1 MKKSSIKNVS
11 LVWGIALLIS
21 GCIWIVAQSN
31 ANDETAIT
39 IDTNRYTATQHIQ
52 EVHLNDKS
60 SSTRVWL
67 KNEDSLVL
75 GVGEVGADERV
86 GKLKNSVGGE
96 ASVIGGRDNKN
107 WWSESSLIVGGE
119 NNLLAHGKLGSVVMG
134 GKSNQ
139 VNSSETVVL
148 ASKEANTQ
156 GSGVVAVA
164 VNGGQVLGDNSLF
177 FAGDHSYVKKNDS
190 MVIGSAVMMDGAWS
204 FAFNAKREG
213 IIVDADHTFIVNA
226 DHGLIVGSNKNN
238 GTGVSLTVN
247 GAVRVW
253 EAKGSAKDD
262 DKQEG
267 AIFRVACSS
276 PAGASCLCVNVE
288 WQIKS
293 MSSNPACDVVCGG
306 DKSASCTANDLC
318 GTRAITYAAAETG
331 RRANT
336 TFCALG
342 SHKSGPGGSAL
353 LVGSTNF
360 PKMWEIVKWHCT
372 SDFGGGTYQCLATR
386 KQQPKENAKCGSYH
400 GMNFMAASLTNWPA
414 GWTFCEKGVPT
425 PTAPAFPKTGK
436 PVTWTCGWTN
446 LIPITCS
453 ANGCN
458 RCSKEGFPYCFP
470 VDFGPSCG
478 STPTQPVNGQCAGS
492 VTVPIDGTK
501 LVNYA
506 KANPSLFCNPGT
518 LLSPELSN
526 GKLTWKC
533 AWLNGW
539 DPSQKCAAS
548 CPSDYS
554 LQNGACIKIEKKCNI
569 KIDKVSCKHSPKLYS
584 NNWWIEYTYSGFCDD
599 MGIIGSFDKD
609 FGEGKTFYFAGP
621 KISPKGDSH
630 IVNTDWT
637 ITAKKY
643 LTLPEAFPWPWVW
656 FLKIEV
662 WNKTTPNFSFIRPQI
677 IEENWCSSPS
687 PKPPIK
693 IDRNGNPFNWQV
705 RTIYKS
711 DRTKVGKLLYMKT
724 DKCSG
729 TVANQ
734 AWYYAVCYD
743 EVDSNWTPI
752 SLDSHKTPR
761 NGWRIIDR
769 NNRELQ
775 LQTSQT
781 YYMPCESNHR
791 CSFKVDSW
799 WYKIKDVEQ
808 YNLWIL
814 WDSD

>member
-226 DHGLIVGSNKNN
+226 DHGLIVGANKNN

-293 MSSNPACDVVCGG
+293 MSSNPACDAVCGG

-446 LIPITCS
+446 LIPVTCS

-478 STPTQPVNGQCAGS
+478 STPTQPVNGQCGITKDSCASGDFVDITDTATDYKWQCNGKNGGKS
-492 VTVPIDGTK
+492 VVCSLRKPSQPVNGVCAKNVTVPVDGTK
-501 LVNYA
+501 LVDYA
-506 KANPSLFCNPGT
+506 KANPSLFCSPGT
-518 LLSPELSN
+518 LINPPVILN
-526 GKLTWKC
+526 GKLEWKC
-533 AWLNGW
+533 KGVNGW
-539 DPSQKCAAS
+539 ATSPTCRVS
-548 CPSDYS
+548 CPSGYT
-554 LQNGACIKIEKKCNI
+554 LRNEACQKFTLIPNDCGHTSIHQKTLLSEHFGKMVARVDLGCSIRNIRYQDTGKCGKVGVEIKINGDLMQAGENIPLPSHTKLGFPEKSWASDVQNKRI
-569 KIDKVSCKHSPKLYS
+569 YMYDV
-584 NNWWIEYTYSGFCDD
+584 
-599 MGIIGSFDKD
+599 
-609 FGEGKTFYFAGP
+609 
-621 KISPKGDSH
+621 
-630 IVNTDWT
+630 
-637 ITAKKY
+637 Y
-643 LTLPEAFPWPWVW
+643 LWE
-656 FLKIEV
+656 K
-662 WNKTTPNFSFIRPQI
+662 
-677 IEENWCSSPS
+677 
-687 PKPPIK
+687 
-693 IDRNGNPFNWQV
+693 
-705 RTIYKS
+705 
-711 DRTKVGKLLYMKT
+711 
-724 DKCSG
+724 
-729 TVANQ
+729 
-734 AWYYAVCYD
+734 
-743 EVDSNWTPI
+743 
-752 SLDSHKTPR
+752 
-761 NGWRIIDR
+761 
-769 NNRELQ
+769 
-775 LQTSQT
+775 
-781 YYMPCESNHR
+781 
-791 CSFKVDSW
+791 
-799 WYKIKDVEQ
+799 KIKDGFAMIKIKPCVPTYSWESTIGGWQ
-808 YNLWIL
+808 TLQDCTKECPEKNLNP
-814 WDSD
+814 

>member
-226 DHGLIVGSNKNN
+226 DHGLIVGANKNN

-293 MSSNPACDVVCGG
+293 MSSNPACDAVCGG

-446 LIPITCS
+446 LIPVTCS

-478 STPTQPVNGQCAGS
+478 STPTQPVNGQCGTSKDSCASGDFVD
-492 VTVPIDGTK
+492 VTDTATDYK
-501 LVNYA
+501 WQ
-506 KANPSLFCNPGT
+506 C
-518 LLSPELSN
+518 N
-526 GKLTWKC
+526 GK
-533 AWLNGW
+533 NGGSSVACSLKK
-539 DPSQKCAAS
+539 PSQLINGKCGTTKNTCALWDFVDIADTS
-548 CPSDYS
+548 AEAKWQC
-554 LQNGACIKIEKKCNI
+554 NGKNGGSSVACSVCNDGYVL
-569 KIDKVSCKHSPKLYS
+569 KGGVCVKLKTRCTAKT
-584 NNWWIEYTYSGFCDD
+584 TYSGSCMPTKVPELTWLRCDAWRNCPVYQQWSAGEWRHILSYAIRKYSLWGAQGETILGLWESHWFPLSPTKESCLRPWGECIAVAK
-599 MGIIGSFDKD
+599 GIFPTEYVEHVIGSN
-609 FGEGKTFYFAGP
+609 Y
-621 KISPKGDSH
+621 GD
-630 IVNTDWT
+630 IVNKVMVDHGDRYVEILGMVGENEEDWRFVT
-637 ITAKKY
+637 
-643 LTLPEAFPWPWVW
+643 PENEQLSKMNRFNGFLCDQKRGYCRDRVW
-656 FLKIEV
+656 GANCKSELKNYPERQY
-662 WNKTTPNFSFIRPQI
+662 K
-677 IEENWCSSPS
+677 
-687 PKPPIK
+687 
-693 IDRNGNPFNWQV
+693 
-705 RTIYKS
+705 IYKQQCE
-711 DRTKVGKLLYMKT
+711 KKEEKT
-724 DKCSG
+724 D
-729 TVANQ
+729 
-734 AWYYAVCYD
+734 
-743 EVDSNWTPI
+743 
-752 SLDSHKTPR
+752 
-761 NGWRIIDR
+761 
-769 NNRELQ
+769 
-775 LQTSQT
+775 
-781 YYMPCESNHR
+781 CEDTHFCTR
-791 CSFKVDSW
+791 
-799 WYKIKDVEQ
+799 Q
-808 YNLWIL
+808 
-814 WDSD
+814 

>member
-11 LVWGIALLIS
+11 LVWGAALLIS

-226 DHGLIVGSNKNN
+226 DHGLIVGANKNN

-293 MSSNPACDVVCGG
+293 MSSNPACDAVCGG

-425 PTAPAFPKTGK
+425 PTAPVFPKTGK

-446 LIPITCS
+446 LIPVTCS

-478 STPTQPVNGQCAGS
+478 STPTQPVNGQCGTSKDSCASGDFVDVTDTATDYKWQCNGKNGGSSVACSVCNDGYVLKGGVCVKLKTRCTAKTTYSGSCMPTKVPELTWLRCDAWRNCPVYQQWSAGEWRHILS
-492 VTVPIDGTK
+492 
-501 LVNYA
+501 YA
-506 KANPSLFCNPGT
+506 IRKYSRPQRETILGLWESHWFP
-518 LLSPELSN
+518 LSPTKE
-526 GKLTWKC
+526 
-533 AWLNGW
+533 
-539 DPSQKCAAS
+539 S
-548 CPSDYS
+548 CLRPWGECIAVAKGNFPSDYVEHHITS
-554 LQNGACIKIEKKCNI
+554 IDGGFSQNVIVDHWDRYVEILGMIQE
-569 KIDKVSCKHSPKLYS
+569 
-584 NNWWIEYTYSGFCDD
+584 
-599 MGIIGSFDKD
+599 DKD
-609 FGEGKTFYFAGP
+609 WLRFVT
-621 KISPKGDSH
+621 
-630 IVNTDWT
+630 
-637 ITAKKY
+637 
-643 LTLPEAFPWPWVW
+643 PENEQLSKMNRFNG
-656 FLKIEV
+656 FLCDQKRGYCRDRVSGANCKSELKNYPERQYKNNQRFCEQIEQ
-662 WNKTTPNFSFIRPQI
+662 KADC
-677 IEENWCSSPS
+677 EDEN
-687 PKPPIK
+687 
-693 IDRNGNPFNWQV
+693 
-705 RTIYKS
+705 
-711 DRTKVGKLLYMKT
+711 
-724 DKCSG
+724 
-729 TVANQ
+729 
-734 AWYYAVCYD
+734 VC
-743 EVDSNWTPI
+743 T
-752 SLDSHKTPR
+752 R
-761 NGWRIIDR
+761 
-769 NNRELQ
+769 Q
-775 LQTSQT
+775 
-781 YYMPCESNHR
+781 
-791 CSFKVDSW
+791 
-799 WYKIKDVEQ
+799 
-808 YNLWIL
+808 
-814 WDSD
+814 

>member
-226 DHGLIVGSNKNN
+226 DHGLIVGANKNN

-293 MSSNPACDVVCGG
+293 MSSNPACDAVCGG

-425 PTAPAFPKTGK
+425 PTAPVFPKTGK

-446 LIPITCS
+446 LIPVTCS

-478 STPTQPVNGQCAGS
+478 STPTQPVNGQCGTSKDSCASGDFVD
-492 VTVPIDGTK
+492 VTDTATDYK
-501 LVNYA
+501 WQ
-506 KANPSLFCNPGT
+506 C
-518 LLSPELSN
+518 N
-526 GKLTWKC
+526 GK
-533 AWLNGW
+533 NGGSSVACSLKK
-539 DPSQKCAAS
+539 PSQLINGKCGTTKNTCALWDFVDIADTS
-548 CPSDYS
+548 AEAKWQC
-554 LQNGACIKIEKKCNI
+554 NGKNGGSSVACSVCNDGYVL
-569 KIDKVSCKHSPKLYS
+569 KGGVCVKLKTRCTAKT
-584 NNWWIEYTYSGFCDD
+584 TYSGSCMPTKVPELTWLRCDAWRNCPVYQQWSAGEWRHILSYAIRKYSLWGAQGETILGLWESHWFPLSPTKESCLRPWGECIAVAK
-599 MGIIGSFDKD
+599 GIFPTEYVEHVIGSN
-609 FGEGKTFYFAGP
+609 Y
-621 KISPKGDSH
+621 GD
-630 IVNTDWT
+630 IVNKVMVDHGDRYVEILGIVGENEDWRFVT
-637 ITAKKY
+637 
-643 LTLPEAFPWPWVW
+643 PENEQLSKMNRFNGFLCDQKRGYCRDRVW
-656 FLKIEV
+656 GANCKSELKNYPERQY
-662 WNKTTPNFSFIRPQI
+662 K
-677 IEENWCSSPS
+677 
-687 PKPPIK
+687 
-693 IDRNGNPFNWQV
+693 
-705 RTIYKS
+705 IYKQQCE
-711 DRTKVGKLLYMKT
+711 KKEEKT
-724 DKCSG
+724 D
-729 TVANQ
+729 
-734 AWYYAVCYD
+734 
-743 EVDSNWTPI
+743 
-752 SLDSHKTPR
+752 
-761 NGWRIIDR
+761 
-769 NNRELQ
+769 
-775 LQTSQT
+775 
-781 YYMPCESNHR
+781 CEDTHFCTR
-791 CSFKVDSW
+791 
-799 WYKIKDVEQ
+799 Q
-808 YNLWIL
+808 
-814 WDSD
+814 

>member
-226 DHGLIVGSNKNN
+226 DHGLIVGANKNN

-293 MSSNPACDVVCGG
+293 MSSNPACDAVCGG

-425 PTAPAFPKTGK
+425 PTAPVFPKTGK

-446 LIPITCS
+446 LIPVTCS

-478 STPTQPVNGQCAGS
+478 STPTQPVNGQCGTSKDSCASGDFVD
-492 VTVPIDGTK
+492 VTDTATDYK
-501 LVNYA
+501 WQ
-506 KANPSLFCNPGT
+506 C
-518 LLSPELSN
+518 N
-526 GKLTWKC
+526 GK
-533 AWLNGW
+533 NGGSSVACSLKK
-539 DPSQKCAAS
+539 PSQLINGKCGTTKNTCALWDFVDIADTS
-548 CPSDYS
+548 AEAKWQC
-554 LQNGACIKIEKKCNI
+554 NGKNGGSSVACSVCNDGYVL
-569 KIDKVSCKHSPKLYS
+569 KGGVCVKLKTRCTAKT
-584 NNWWIEYTYSGFCDD
+584 TYSGSCMPTKVPELTWLRCDAWRNCPVYQQWSAGEWRHILSYAIRKYSLWGAQGETILGLWESHWFPLSPTKESCLRPWGECIAVAK
-599 MGIIGSFDKD
+599 GIFPTEYVEHVIGSN
-609 FGEGKTFYFAGP
+609 Y
-621 KISPKGDSH
+621 GD
-630 IVNTDWT
+630 IVNKVMVDHGDRYVEILGIVGENEEDWRF
-637 ITAKKY
+637 IT
-643 LTLPEAFPWPWVW
+643 PENEQLSKMNRFNGFLCDQKRGYCRDRVW
-656 FLKIEV
+656 GANCKSELKNYPERQY
-662 WNKTTPNFSFIRPQI
+662 K
-677 IEENWCSSPS
+677 
-687 PKPPIK
+687 
-693 IDRNGNPFNWQV
+693 
-705 RTIYKS
+705 IYKQQCE
-711 DRTKVGKLLYMKT
+711 KKEEKT
-724 DKCSG
+724 D
-729 TVANQ
+729 
-734 AWYYAVCYD
+734 
-743 EVDSNWTPI
+743 
-752 SLDSHKTPR
+752 
-761 NGWRIIDR
+761 
-769 NNRELQ
+769 
-775 LQTSQT
+775 
-781 YYMPCESNHR
+781 CEDTHFCTR
-791 CSFKVDSW
+791 
-799 WYKIKDVEQ
+799 Q
-808 YNLWIL
+808 
-814 WDSD
+814 

>member
-226 DHGLIVGSNKNN
+226 DHGLIVGANKNN

-293 MSSNPACDVVCGG
+293 MSSNPACDAVCGG

-453 ANGCN
+453 ANRCN

-478 STPTQPVNGQCAGS
+478 STPTQ
-492 VTVPIDGTK
+492 
-501 LVNYA
+501 
-506 KANPSLFCNPGT
+506 
-518 LLSPELSN
+518 
-526 GKLTWKC
+526 
-533 AWLNGW
+533 
-539 DPSQKCAAS
+539 
-548 CPSDYS
+548 
-554 LQNGACIKIEKKCNI
+554 
-569 KIDKVSCKHSPKLYS
+569 
-584 NNWWIEYTYSGFCDD
+584 
-599 MGIIGSFDKD
+599 
-609 FGEGKTFYFAGP
+609 
-621 KISPKGDSH
+621 
-630 IVNTDWT
+630 
-637 ITAKKY
+637 
-643 LTLPEAFPWPWVW
+643 
-656 FLKIEV
+656 LK
-662 WNKTTPNFSFIRPQI
+662 W
-677 IEENWCSSPS
+677 
-687 PKPPIK
+687 
-693 IDRNGNPFNWQV
+693 
-705 RTIYKS
+705 
-711 DRTKVGKLLYMKT
+711 
-724 DKCSG
+724 
-729 TVANQ
+729 
-734 AWYYAVCYD
+734 
-743 EVDSNWTPI
+743 
-752 SLDSHKTPR
+752 
-761 NGWRIIDR
+761 
-769 NNRELQ
+769 
-775 LQTSQT
+775 
-781 YYMPCESNHR
+781 
-791 CSFKVDSW
+791 
-799 WYKIKDVEQ
+799 
-808 YNLWIL
+808 
-814 WDSD
+814 

>member
-11 LVWGIALLIS
+11 LVWGAALLIS

-75 GVGEVGADERV
+75 GVGEVGTDERV

-134 GKSNQ
+134 GKTNQ

-148 ASKEANTQ
+148 ASKGSSTE
-156 GSGVVAVA
+156 GSGAVAVA
-164 VNGGQVLGDNSLF
+164 VDSGLVLGENSLF
-177 FAGDHSYVKKNDS
+177 FAGNNSYVKKNDS
-190 MVIGSAVMMDGAWS
+190 MVVGSTVMMEGAWS

-213 IIVDADHTFIVNA
+213 IGVETDHTFIVNA
-226 DHGLIVGSNKNN
+226 DHGLIVGTNKNN

-276 PAGASCLCVNVE
+276 PVGASCLCVNVE

-293 MSSNPACDVVCGG
+293 MSSNPACDAVCGG

-386 KQQPKENAKCGSYH
+386 KQQPTENAKCGSYH

-446 LIPITCS
+446 LIPVTCS

-458 RCSKEGFPYCFP
+458 RCSKEGYPYCFP

-478 STPTQPVNGQCAGS
+478 STPTQPVNGQC
-492 VTVPIDGTK
+492 GTSK
-501 LVNYA
+501 DSCASGDFVDATDTATDY
-506 KANPSLFCNPGT
+506 KWQC
-518 LLSPELSN
+518 N
-526 GKLTWKC
+526 GK
-533 AWLNGW
+533 NGGSSVACSLKK
-539 DPSQKCAAS
+539 PSQLINGKCGTTKNTCALWDFVDIADTS
-548 CPSDYS
+548 AEAKWQC
-554 LQNGACIKIEKKCNI
+554 NGKNGGSSVACSVCNDGYVL
-569 KIDKVSCKHSPKLYS
+569 KGGVCVKLKTRCTAKT
-584 NNWWIEYTYSGFCDD
+584 TYSGSCMPTKVPELTWLRCDAWRNCPVYQQWSAGEWRHILSYAIRKYSLWGAQGETILGLWESHWFPLSPTKESCLRPWGECIAVAK
-599 MGIIGSFDKD
+599 GIFPTEYVEHVIGSN
-609 FGEGKTFYFAGP
+609 Y
-621 KISPKGDSH
+621 GD
-630 IVNTDWT
+630 IVNKVMVDHGDRYVEILGMVGENEEDWRFVT
-637 ITAKKY
+637 
-643 LTLPEAFPWPWVW
+643 PENEQLSKMNRFNGFLCDQKRGYCRDRVW
-656 FLKIEV
+656 GANCKSELKNYPERQY
-662 WNKTTPNFSFIRPQI
+662 K
-677 IEENWCSSPS
+677 
-687 PKPPIK
+687 
-693 IDRNGNPFNWQV
+693 
-705 RTIYKS
+705 IYKQQCE
-711 DRTKVGKLLYMKT
+711 KKEEKT
-724 DKCSG
+724 D
-729 TVANQ
+729 
-734 AWYYAVCYD
+734 
-743 EVDSNWTPI
+743 
-752 SLDSHKTPR
+752 
-761 NGWRIIDR
+761 
-769 NNRELQ
+769 
-775 LQTSQT
+775 
-781 YYMPCESNHR
+781 CEDTHFCTR
-791 CSFKVDSW
+791 
-799 WYKIKDVEQ
+799 Q
-808 YNLWIL
+808 
-814 WDSD
+814 

>member
-11 LVWGIALLIS
+11 LVWGAALLVS
-21 GCIWIVAQSN
+21 ASIWIVAQSN

-226 DHGLIVGSNKNN
+226 DHGLIVGANKNN

-293 MSSNPACDVVCGG
+293 MSSNPACDAVCGG

-386 KQQPKENAKCGSYH
+386 KQYPKENAKCGSYH

-446 LIPITCS
+446 LIPVTCS

-478 STPTQPVNGQCAGS
+478 STPTQPVNGQCGTSKDSCASGDFVD
-492 VTVPIDGTK
+492 VTDTATDYK
-501 LVNYA
+501 WQ
-506 KANPSLFCNPGT
+506 C
-518 LLSPELSN
+518 N
-526 GKLTWKC
+526 GK
-533 AWLNGW
+533 NGGSSVACSLKK
-539 DPSQKCAAS
+539 PSQLINGKCGTTKNTCALWDFVDIADTS
-548 CPSDYS
+548 AEAKWQC
-554 LQNGACIKIEKKCNI
+554 NGKNGGSSVACSVCNDGYVL
-569 KIDKVSCKHSPKLYS
+569 KGGVCVKLKTRCTAKT
-584 NNWWIEYTYSGFCDD
+584 TYSGSCMPTKVPELTWLRCDAWRNCPVYQQWSAGEWRHILSYAIRKYSLWGAQGETILGLWESHWFPLSPTKESCLRPWGECIAVAK
-599 MGIIGSFDKD
+599 GIFPTEYVEHVIGSN
-609 FGEGKTFYFAGP
+609 Y
-621 KISPKGDSH
+621 GD
-630 IVNTDWT
+630 IVNKVMVDHEDRYVEILGMVGENEEDWRFVT
-637 ITAKKY
+637 
-643 LTLPEAFPWPWVW
+643 PENEQLSKMNRFNGFLCDQKRGYCRDRVW
-656 FLKIEV
+656 GANCKSELKNYPERQY
-662 WNKTTPNFSFIRPQI
+662 K
-677 IEENWCSSPS
+677 
-687 PKPPIK
+687 
-693 IDRNGNPFNWQV
+693 
-705 RTIYKS
+705 IYKQQCE
-711 DRTKVGKLLYMKT
+711 KKEEKT
-724 DKCSG
+724 D
-729 TVANQ
+729 
-734 AWYYAVCYD
+734 
-743 EVDSNWTPI
+743 
-752 SLDSHKTPR
+752 
-761 NGWRIIDR
+761 
-769 NNRELQ
+769 
-775 LQTSQT
+775 
-781 YYMPCESNHR
+781 CEDTHFCTR
-791 CSFKVDSW
+791 
-799 WYKIKDVEQ
+799 Q
-808 YNLWIL
+808 
-814 WDSD
+814 